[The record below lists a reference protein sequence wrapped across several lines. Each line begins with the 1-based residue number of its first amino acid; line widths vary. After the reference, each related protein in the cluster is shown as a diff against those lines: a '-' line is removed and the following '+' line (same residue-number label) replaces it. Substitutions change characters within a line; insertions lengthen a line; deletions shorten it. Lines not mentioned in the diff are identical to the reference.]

1 MGRTNKDASERHFQD
16 EFVKELTKFRWQAPD
31 KLNGN
36 LHKVTVQDLI
46 DNWRSELNRINADVL
61 EGVALTDS
69 EFEQVMS
76 KVNQIS
82 NSYEAAKILSIE
94 GSTGKIDGIYRDD
107 HPEVTRKQITLT
119 ILKKAQVSG
128 GDSSYQVAREVS
140 TPNGNRFDLVLLI
153 NGLPLINIEQKR
165 SDKSLDEAFGQF
177 KRYYADGE
185 YTNNFM
191 AFSQMMV
198 VTTDIETR
206 YFATPKSINDF
217 NPAFVFH
224 WSVTQ
229 KGQENGK
236 HLGQRVLTDY

>member
-36 LHKVTVQDLI
+36 LNKVTVQDLI

-69 EFEQVMS
+69 EFEQVLS

-128 GDSSYQVAREVS
+128 GDSNYQIAREVS
-140 TPNGNRFDLVLLI
+140 TPNGNRFDLVSREHDYSPIFSHLR
-153 NGLPLINIEQKR
+153 IEQ
-165 SDKSLDEAFGQF
+165 D
-177 KRYYADGE
+177 
-185 YTNNFM
+185 N
-191 AFSQMMV
+191 
-198 VTTDIETR
+198 
-206 YFATPKSINDF
+206 
-217 NPAFVFH
+217 
-224 WSVTQ
+224 
-229 KGQENGK
+229 
-236 HLGQRVLTDY
+236 HLSHLLHLRPVKQILHRV